1 MNQSSA
7 CAGLQWPTSPRLSQ
21 PCSAVT
27 ARTCR
32 CRWSRGGGSHR
43 DVHQEVWGQVR
54 EGGHL
59 SGQGPGRAA
68 DLLGLSGRALGSP
81 ADVQPDRERVR
92 HRTVRTKGAVARHGP
107 ADGIQAGD
115 GCGQDL
121 APAEGREP
129 AAQSR
134 PGRHIRGWRR
144 GHRHASTKRRLITPS
159 PKFKHRSLCGS
170 ARHTDSDNDKCR
182 CRITFCYRSERY
194 RA

>member
-27 ARTCR
+27 PRTCR

-43 DVHQEVWGQVR
+43 DVHQEVSAKYEKAVTCLAKDQDAPLTFYDCPA
-54 EGGHL
+54 GHWDHL
-59 SGQGPGRAA
+59 RTSNPTESVFATGPSARRARSQDTARLMVFKLVMAAAKTWHRLKGENQPPKVVQG
-68 DLLGLSGRALGSP
+68 
-81 ADVQPDRERVR
+81 VIRER
-92 HRTVRTKGAVARHGP
+92 
-107 ADGIQAGD
+107 
-115 GCGQDL
+115 
-121 APAEGREP
+121 
-129 AAQSR
+129 
-134 PGRHIRGWRR
+134 RR

-182 CRITFCYRSERY
+182 CRITFCYRSERC